1 MWGVDVSKPAGG
13 LQPVS
18 VQLDPTDGV
27 GAIRSAHWGA
37 NVSDD
42 LQLSG
47 AVHFAATTTHTQASS
62 AYIVSQQSGQA
73 MSPLTDLPIST
84 ANQNLIGPF
93 SSISDVQSVTDAGSY
108 AGSYAGTWEIPVQLP
123 FAFPFFD
130 EQYTSI
136 TVSSKGYLYVG
147 SYTADVD
154 IPDKFNTAAP
164 APDYSNGGAGFPL
177 PRPIISFF
185 HNQDGAVPITD
196 LQNVDGQW
204 YITKFATRAA
214 GAVSS
219 PPPNSVSRVEDGQR
233 FIITTDNTDALG
245 VQAQLAV
252 VLHETGLIEVRY
264 YAIQPSGCNPY
275 MSIVPEGEVSI
286 GVQSAQGGFVSADRF
301 SRRTFAD
308 LNGELL
314 DSVVSFTPIQTAAGS
329 NAL

>member
-1 MWGVDVSKPAGG
+1 MRVVLLLA
-13 LQPVS
+13 LA
-18 VQLDPTDGV
+18 QLLV
-27 GAIRSAHWGA
+27 LASA
-37 NVSDD
+37 S
-42 LQLSG
+42 
-47 AVHFAATTTHTQASS
+47 TT
-62 AYIVSQQSGQA
+62 YMVSQQSGQA

-93 SSISDVQSVTDAGSY
+93 SSISDVQSVTD

-185 HNQDGAVPITD
+185 HNQDGAVPVTD

-204 YITKFATRAA
+204 YITKFATQAA
-214 GAVSS
+214 GAVNSTTTTVMS
-219 PPPNSVSRVEDGQR
+219 HSGSTTTTLTTEVSHPPPNSISGAEDGER
-233 FIITTDNTDALG
+233 FLIITDNTDAYG
-245 VQAQLAV
+245 VQVQLVV
-252 VLHETGLIEVRY
+252 VLHESGLIEIHY
-264 YAIQPSGCNPY
+264 YTIQPSGNGVSYEMDPAD
-275 MSIVPEGEVSI
+275 GECSI
-286 GVQSAQGGFVSADRF
+286 GVQSASGLFVSANRF
-301 SRRTFAD
+301 SQRTFAD
-308 LNGELL
+308 FNEELL
-314 DSVVSFTPIQTAAGS
+314 ESVVSFTPIQATVDL